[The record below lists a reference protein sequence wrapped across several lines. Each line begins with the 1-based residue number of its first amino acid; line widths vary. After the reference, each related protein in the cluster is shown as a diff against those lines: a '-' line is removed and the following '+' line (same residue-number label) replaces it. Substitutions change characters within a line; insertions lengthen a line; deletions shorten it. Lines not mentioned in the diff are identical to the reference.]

1 MATKSSERQ
10 SCYIAIALYESTSSH
25 PEQRR
30 LYEECFVLI
39 KATSLEEAKDK
50 AWELGRRQEHSYKN
64 EAGSTIAWSL
74 KHIVDVASVL
84 DEGFEDGTELYA
96 RHFRNYEAYCSFEP
110 LISGEPL

>member
-1 MATKSSERQ
+1 MITKSSERQ
-10 SCYIAIALYESTSSH
+10 SFYIAIALYESTSSN
-25 PEQRR
+25 PEDRM

-39 KATSLEEAKDK
+39 KATSLEQAEDR
-50 AWELGRRQEHSYKN
+50 AWELGKQRETSYQN

-96 RHFRNYEAYCSFEP
+96 RYFRNYQAYCSFEP
-110 LISGEPL
+110 LISGVPL